1 MKKTDLA
8 GRLAQRRH
16 ITKAEAADQLDGVV
30 HRILRKLRSGKPA
43 TLPGLGTISPGR
55 KPKLTTTNKPPRGT
69 GRKRGSL

>member
-30 HRILRKLRSGKPA
+30 HRILRKLRAGKPA
-43 TLPGLGTISPGR
+43 TLPGLGILSPG
-55 KPKLTTTNKPPRGT
+55 KTPKLTTTKKPPRRA
-69 GRKRGSL
+69 GRKRRNP